1 MFIVE
6 LLIQVEF
13 SEGSIESEI
22 FADIDNST
30 RAFLLIRFQVL
41 ILLVPVLVAF

>member
-1 MFIVE
+1 MVRVE

-22 FADIDNST
+22 FVDIDNST